1 MTSLFLALPLMV
13 STSLAAAP
21 AAVQQPA
28 PAASVAGVVRD
39 GAGGAVAGATVVV
52 RTAGQE
58 IRAVTGPDGR
68 FVVARPG
75 GADVEIVVSAPGFA
89 NSRVSV
95 AAAEAGTGLSIVLA
109 PAPVS
114 AAVTVT
120 ATRGEEPV
128 GDVPA
133 SVNVITHEDIQR
145 SPAVVAD
152 DLLRQVPTFS
162 LFRRASSLASHP
174 TAQGVSLR
182 GIGPSGVSRTLVLL
196 DGVPFNDPFGG
207 WVHWT
212 RVPLASADRI
222 EVVDS
227 PSSSLYGNY
236 AMGGV
241 INILTAAPTAKTFAL
256 ETQYGTRS
264 SPKVDVSGSDVV
276 GKLGISFNVTGFD
289 TDGYQTVA
297 ADERGTVDN
306 NAAVTYGNANVK
318 LDYAVNDRV
327 RAFGHVGYFHE
338 TRDNGKRSSF
348 DGAEEAN
355 DTTWTTASGGVHL
368 SLAGHNEIQATVFG
382 DDELFHSTFLAVP
395 PSTPPRS
402 VGRMSL
408 RQAVPT
414 NAVGA
419 SVQWSRPFGD
429 TQVVSA
435 GVDWRWVDGDSQ
447 ENVLDSDVGQTVTT
461 ARVTGGTQQMSGV
474 FIQDLVKPV
483 DRLTVTLSARID
495 HWRNYDA
502 HHLETSLATGLPT
515 ANNNPSLPDRSDTV
529 VSPHAGVLYRL
540 TNRVSIWGGVNQGF
554 RAPTLNELYRQFR
567 VGQVLTLANDQLG
580 PERLLGGEG
589 GIEVAV
595 TPRATWRAT
604 WFDNRVSDAVSN
616 VTLDASPDVV
626 TQQRQNIART
636 RIRGL
641 QTDVSYRVGPSWQ
654 VSGSYLYEHARVAEV
669 DDPMQANI
677 VGNYLPQVPN
687 QRGSIQVTYSNPRYV
702 TLAVDLQAIGRQF
715 DDDENVRTVP
725 GESSPGLPAYAVVDF
740 SVSRAIGHNLDAFL
754 SVQNLFDQDSIVGTL
769 PTTIGAPRFVSG
781 GIRVHWAGR

>member
-1 MTSLFLALPLMV
+1 MQQ
-13 STSLAAAP
+13 AAP
-21 AAVQQPA
+21 AA
-28 PAASVAGVVRD
+28 SLSGVVRD
-39 GAGGAVAGATVVV
+39 GAGGVVAGATVVV
-52 RTAGQE
+52 RAAGRE
-58 IRAVTGPDGR
+58 THAVTGPDGR
-68 FVVARPG
+68 FVVARPAG
-75 GADVEIVVSAPGFA
+75 VDVELVVSAPGFA
-89 NSRVSV
+89 DSHVAV
-95 AAAEAGTGLSIVLA
+95 AAAGAGTGLSVVLA
-109 PAPVS
+109 PAS
-114 AAVTVT
+114 ISTAVTVT

-133 SVNVITHEDIQR
+133 SVSVITHEDIQR

-241 INILTAAPTAKTFAL
+241 INILTAAPTAKSFAF

-264 SPKVDVSGSDVV
+264 SPKVDVSGSDVL

-289 TDGYQTVA
+289 TDGYPTVA
-297 ADERGTVDN
+297 ADERGTVDDK
-306 NAAVTYGNANVK
+306 ATVAYGNANVR
-318 LDYAVNDRV
+318 LDYTVSDRV
-327 RAFGHVGYFHE
+327 RFFGHVGYFHE
-338 TRDNGKRSSF
+338 SRDNGKHSSF
-348 DGAEEAN
+348 DGTEEAN
-355 DTTWTTASGGVHL
+355 DTTWTTASGGVRL

-395 PSTPPRS
+395 DATPPRS

-408 RQAVPT
+408 QQAVPT

-419 SVQWSRPFGD
+419 SVQWSRPFGNK
-429 TQVVSA
+429 QALSA

-447 ENVLDSDVGQTVTT
+447 EHVLDFATGRTPVT

-474 FIQDLVKPV
+474 FVQDLIKPI
-483 DRLTVTLSARID
+483 DRLTLTLSARVD

-502 HHLETSLATGLPT
+502 HHLESSVATGLPT
-515 ANNNPSLPDRSDTV
+515 ANNDPSLPDRSDTV

-540 TNRVSIWGGVNQGF
+540 TNRVSVWGGVNQGF
-554 RAPTLNELYRQFR
+554 RAPTLNELYRQYR

-589 GIEVAV
+589 GVEVAV

-616 VTLDASPDVV
+616 VTLDATPDVV

-636 RIRGL
+636 RIRGI
-641 QTDVSYRVGPSWQ
+641 QTDVSYHLGPSWQ

-669 DDPMQANI
+669 DDPTQVDI

-715 DDDENVRTVP
+715 DDDGNLRTVP
-725 GESSPGLPAYAVVDF
+725 GESSPGLPGYAVVDL
-740 SVSRAIGHNLDAFL
+740 SVSRAIGRNLDAFL

-781 GIRVHWAGR
+781 GIRVRWAGR

>member
-1 MTSLFLALPLMV
+1 MTSLLFALPLMV
-13 STSLAAAP
+13 STAFTAAP

-28 PAASVAGVVRD
+28 PAASVAGTVRD
-39 GAGGAVAGATVVV
+39 AAGGAVAGATVVV
-52 RTAGQE
+52 RAAGQDV
-58 IRAVTGPDGR
+58 RAVTGADGR
-68 FVVARPG
+68 FVVARPS
-75 GADVEIVVSAPGFA
+75 GAAVEITVTAPGFA
-89 NSRVSV
+89 EGHLSV
-95 AAAEAGTGLSIVLA
+95 AASEAGTGLVVVLG

-128 GDVPA
+128 ADVPA
-133 SVNVITHEDIQR
+133 SVSVISRDDIQR

-212 RVPLASADRI
+212 RVPLESADRI

-241 INILTAAPTAKTFAL
+241 INILTAAPTAPTFAL

-264 SPKVDVSGSDVV
+264 SPKVDVSGGDVF

-289 TDGYQTVA
+289 TDGYPTVA
-297 ADERGTVDN
+297 ADERGPVDD
-306 NAAVTYGNANVK
+306 NATVTYGNANVR
-318 LDYAVNDRV
+318 LDYAASDRV
-327 RAFGHVGYFHE
+327 HVFGHVGYFHE
-338 TRDNGKRSSF
+338 TRNNGKHSTF

-355 DTTWTTASGGVHL
+355 DTTWTTASGGVRL

-382 DDELFHSTFLAVP
+382 DDELFHSTFLAV
-395 PSTPPRS
+395 SGDTPPRS

-414 NAVGA
+414 DSVGA
-419 SVQWSRPFGD
+419 SVQWSKPFGE

-435 GVDWRWVDGDSQ
+435 GVDWRWIDGDSQ
-447 ENVLDSDVGQTVTT
+447 EQVLDFAAGQHPVTD
-461 ARVTGGTQQMSGV
+461 RVTGGTQQMSGLFV
-474 FIQDLVKPV
+474 QDLIKPV
-483 DRLTVTLSARID
+483 DRLTLTLSARVD

-502 HHLETSLATGLPT
+502 HHLESSVATGLPT
-515 ANNNPSLPDRSDTV
+515 ANNDPSLPDRSDTV
-529 VSPHAGVLYRL
+529 VSPHAGALYRL
-540 TNRVSIWGGVNQGF
+540 TDRVSVWGGVNQGF

-580 PERLLGGEG
+580 PERLVGWESGV
-589 GIEVAV
+589 EVAV

-604 WFDNRVSDAVSN
+604 WFDNRVRDAVSN
-616 VTLDASPDVV
+616 VTLDATPDVV
-626 TQQRQNIART
+626 TQQRQNVART
-636 RIRGL
+636 RIRGV
-641 QTDVSYRVGPSWQ
+641 QTDVAYHLGPSWTL
-654 VSGSYLYEHARVAEV
+654 SGSYVYEHARVAAV
-669 DDPMQANI
+669 DDPMQADI

-687 QRGSIQVTYSNPRYV
+687 QRGSIQVTYANPRYFS
-702 TLAVDLQAIGRQF
+702 LAVDLQAIGRQF
-715 DDDENVRTVP
+715 DDDENLRAVP
-725 GESSPGLPAYAVVDF
+725 GESTPGLPGYAVVDL
-740 SVSRAIGHNLDAFL
+740 SVSRAIARNLDAFV

-781 GIRVHWAGR
+781 GIRVRWAGR